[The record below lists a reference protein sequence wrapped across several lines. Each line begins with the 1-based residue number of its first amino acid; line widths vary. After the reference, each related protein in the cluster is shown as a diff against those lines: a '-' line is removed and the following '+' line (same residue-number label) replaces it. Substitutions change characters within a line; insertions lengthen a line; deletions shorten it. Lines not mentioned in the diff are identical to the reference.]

1 MPSVLDLKLADI
13 LKGLRDKKFSVTQLC
28 QFYLNRIE
36 KFNPHL
42 KAVLTVHKKVLQEA
56 RQMDLH
62 WGEYQNL
69 PLAGVPVL
77 LKDSFCTK
85 GIRTTAGSRMLEHF
99 IPPYSAT
106 VVKKLQQAGAL
117 IMGKC
122 NQDEFAMGNS
132 NENSAFSPVY
142 NPWNRDYVAGGSSGG
157 SAAAVSAGL
166 APVTLGTDT
175 GGSIRQPASFCNLV
189 GMKPTYTRVS
199 RYGIIAYGSSLDQ
212 AGPLTRFV
220 EDNALVLEVISGFDP
235 QDNTSSEAAVP
246 SWFKNLKADVDG
258 LRVGFLDPR
267 LYGAEG
273 SAEVVEILEQVKNCF
288 KKKGARVQEV
298 SLDFMDLLAPV
309 YYLISTSEASSN
321 LARYDGIRYGYR
333 KDFKDLSPS
342 LDQFYSQ
349 TRSQGFGSEVK
360 RRILMGTYCLSKGY
374 YEEYYGQALRIR
386 RQIRDDMRALFNDI
400 SLLVTPVG
408 AKEAFRVGENRP
420 GSLKSYLS
428 DSFTVP
434 ANLCGF
440 PAIGVPGGFSK
451 TGLPV
456 GVQLM
461 GSHFNEQVLFDAA
474 FLLQEE
480 MKVAFQRPDLK
491 IIEDR
496 LSVS

>member
-1 MPSVLDLKLADI
+1 MPSVLDLKLTDI
-13 LKGLRDKKFSVTQLC
+13 LKGLRDKKFSVKELC

-36 KFNPHL
+36 KLNPHF
-42 KAVLTVHKKVLQEA
+42 KAVLTVNPKALQEA
-56 RQMDLH
+56 GQMDRQ
-62 WGEYQNL
+62 WGRYRDL
-69 PLAGVPVL
+69 PLAGLPVL

-85 GIRTTAGSRMLEHF
+85 GLRTTAGSLMLENF
-99 IPPYSAT
+99 IPPYTAT
-106 VVKKLQQAGAL
+106 VVTKLQAAGAFIL
-117 IMGKC
+117 GKC

-166 APVTLGTDT
+166 APVALGTDT

-235 QDNTSSEAAVP
+235 QDNTSSVTAVP
-246 SWFKNLKADVDG
+246 PWFKNLKSQVGG
-258 LRVGFLDPR
+258 LKVGFLDPS
-267 LYGAEG
+267 LYEG
-273 SAEVVEILEQVKNCF
+273 EVSPIVQRTLEQVRDCF
-288 KKKGARVQEV
+288 KQNGARVQTV
-298 SLDFMDLLAPV
+298 SLDFMDQLAPV

-349 TRSQGFGSEVK
+349 IRSRGFGSEVK

-374 YEEYYGQALRIR
+374 YEEYYGQALKIR
-386 RQIRDDMRALFNDI
+386 RQIRESLRALFDRVSI
-400 SLLVTPVG
+400 LVTPVG
-408 AKEAFRVGENRP
+408 AKEAFRVGESRP

-428 DSFTVP
+428 DSFTVS
-434 ANLCGF
+434 ANLGGF

-451 TGLPV
+451 TGLPI

-461 GSHFNEQVLFDAA
+461 APHFNEQVLFDAA
-474 FLLQEE
+474 FLLQKE
-480 MKVAFQRPDLK
+480 MKVAGKRPRDLK
-491 IIEDR
+491 TGQEW
-496 LSVS
+496 